1 MSLLA
6 SVRRY
11 GRPTLLCTLCLM
23 AVLFVSGE
31 TAATLALP
39 AVSATPTAKTKTDM
53 KQSAAAMP
61 AALTQGVRKTVLD
74 NGLTVLTKELHTAPV
89 VTVQVWYRVGS
100 QDEPAGLNGI
110 SHLLEHLMFKGTSN
124 RPIQFGRLFS
134 ALGSQSNAFTSF
146 DQTAYYGT
154 VERDKLPALLVL
166 EADRMRNALINP
178 EQVRSEKRVVISELQ
193 GYENEPSYRLDRAV
207 RQAALPQQSYGL
219 PIGGTKADVES
230 FTVEQVRDYYQTY
243 YSPSNATL
251 VIVGDFETEPTLQAV
266 KSAFGQI
273 PNTAKAGTTKPAT
286 TVGKAPIA
294 AKPTAIAAKTPPKS
308 PILLREPGSAALLQ
322 AVYPLPNLSHPD
334 VPALQVMDYILTG
347 GRSSRLYQA
356 LVEPGLASEA
366 DGYAANLLASGWYS
380 LSVTA
385 APGKKLNQIDR
396 VLQRSL
402 AALRDKP
409 VSAAELQR
417 AKNQL
422 LASRLLQNRDVTSQ
436 AMQLADDQSV
446 AGDYRYS
453 DRLLAAI
460 AKVSATDV
468 QRVAQTYF
476 QPANRTVGFFEPTQL
491 QADAGGTGAAATQ
504 TTEHL
509 STGEPVDPAELEQ
522 YLPGL
527 EAIPAPD
534 TQALPAAVTL
544 ENGLRILLL
553 PDTSTPT
560 VTLSGHIAAGTE
572 YDSNAKAGLADLT
585 AENVM
590 NGTKTKDALTL
601 AETLED
607 RGADLSFDTNREG
620 VMIDGDGL
628 ATDLPLLVQ
637 TLADVLQ
644 NASFPADELELS
656 RQRALTNL
664 QEQLDDPRSLGRREF
679 QQVVY
684 PKNHPFHSFPTRESL
699 KQISRDD
706 VVQFYRTHYR
716 PEKTTL
722 ALVGNFD
729 PAEVR
734 SLLQKQLGNWKAPGQ
749 APKLTFPPVP
759 APSKVTYLTAPLPG
773 KTQSVTYLGYQ
784 GIDRQDPR
792 YYAALVLNEILG
804 GSTLS
809 SRLGTEIR
817 DRQGL
822 TYGIYSF
829 FQAGTS
835 AGPFL
840 ISMQTAP
847 EDSQRAIASTLA
859 LLKQIREQGVT
870 ASEVAL
876 AKQSLASG
884 YPVELADPETLVDQ
898 ILMNAVYGLQRD
910 ELRQFSDK
918 IQAVTVDQVNQA
930 IQELL
935 QPDRLVVVTAGS
947 PTAAKR

>member
-6 SVRRY
+6 FVRRAT
-11 GRPTLLCTLCLM
+11 GPALLALCLTT
-23 AVLFVSGE
+23 VLLIASE

-39 AVSATPTAKTKTDM
+39 TVSATPNAKTKPDM
-53 KQSAAAMP
+53 KSSSSVMP
-61 AALTQGVRKTVLD
+61 TASLTQGVRKTVLD

-89 VTVQVWYRVGS
+89 VSVQVWYRVGS
-100 QDEPAGLNGI
+100 RDEQAGLNGI
-110 SHLLEHLMFKGTSN
+110 SHLLEHLMFKGTNN

-134 ALGSQSNAFTSF
+134 ALGSQSNAFTSY
-146 DQTAYYGT
+146 DQTAYFGT
-154 VERDKLPALLVL
+154 VERDKLQALLVL
-166 EADRMRNALINP
+166 EADRMQNALINP
-178 EQVRSEKRVVISELQ
+178 EQLRSEKRVVVSELQ
-193 GYENEPSYRLDRAV
+193 GYENEPSYRLERAV
-207 RQAALPQQSYGL
+207 RKAAFPQQAYGL
-219 PIGGTKADVES
+219 TIGGTKADVES
-230 FTVEQVRDYYQTY
+230 FTVEQVRDYYRKY

-273 PNTAKAGTTKPAT
+273 PNEK
-286 TVGKAPIA
+286 VIA
-294 AKPTAIAAKTPPKS
+294 AKPAASAISPAPVKPTAPAQK
-308 PILLREPGSAALLQ
+308 PIMLREPGSASLLQ
-322 AVYPLPNLSHPD
+322 AVYPLPNVHHPD

-356 LVEPGLASEA
+356 LVESGLASDA
-366 DGYAANLLASGWYS
+366 GGYAANLLSSGWYS

-402 AALRDKP
+402 TNLRDKP
-409 VSAAELQR
+409 VSEAELQR

-422 LASRLLQNRDVTSQ
+422 RASRLLQNRDVTSQ

-460 AKVSATDV
+460 AKVTAADV
-468 QRVAQTYF
+468 QRVAKTYF
-476 QPANRTVGFFEPTQL
+476 QPASRTVGFFEPTQL
-491 QADAGGTGAAATQ
+491 QADAGGTSGGRTQ
-504 TTEHL
+504 TTENF
-509 STGEPVDPAELEQ
+509 SAGEPVNPAELEQ
-522 YLPGL
+522 YLPRL
-527 EAIPAPD
+527 ETSTAKN
-534 TQALPAAVTL
+534 TQALPEVMTL

-560 VTLSGHIAAGTE
+560 ITLSGHIAAGTE

-601 AETLED
+601 AEMLED

-620 VMIDGDGL
+620 VTIDGDGL

-637 TLADVLQ
+637 TLADVVQ

-656 RQRALTNL
+656 RQRALINL
-664 QEQLDDPRSLGRREF
+664 QEQLDDPNSLGRRKF
-679 QQVVY
+679 QQTVY
-684 PKNHPFHSFPTRESL
+684 PENHPFHSFPTPESL
-699 KQISRDD
+699 KQITQDD

-716 PEKTTL
+716 PDKTVL

-729 PAEVR
+729 PAQVR
-734 SLLQKQLGNWKAPGQ
+734 SLLKQQLGPWQAAGQ
-749 APKLTFPPVP
+749 ATKLNFPTVSAPEKLT
-759 APSKVTYLTAPLPG
+759 YLDAPLPG
-773 KTQSVTYLGYQ
+773 KSQSVTYLGYQ

-822 TYGIYSF
+822 TYGIYSY

-847 EDSQRAIASTLA
+847 EDSQQAIASTLA
-859 LLKQIREQGVT
+859 LLKQVREQGVS
-870 ASEVAL
+870 ASEVAI

-884 YPVELADPETLVDQ
+884 YPVELADPETLSEQ
-898 ILMNAVYGLQRD
+898 ILLNEVYGLKRE
-910 ELRQFSDK
+910 ELQQFSDK
-918 IQAVTVDQVNQA
+918 IQAVTLAQVNQA

-947 PTAAKR
+947 PATR

>member
-1 MSLLA
+1 MSLSA
-6 SVRRY
+6 FVRRAT
-11 GRPTLLCTLCLM
+11 GPALLALCLTT
-23 AVLFVSGE
+23 VLLISSE

-39 AVSATPTAKTKTDM
+39 SVSATPNAKTKPDM
-53 KQSAAAMP
+53 KSSSSVMP
-61 AALTQGVRKTVLD
+61 AASLTQGVRKTVLD

-89 VTVQVWYRVGS
+89 VSVQVWYRVGS
-100 QDEPAGLNGI
+100 RDEQAGLNGI
-110 SHLLEHLMFKGTSN
+110 SHLLEHLMFKGTNN

-134 ALGSQSNAFTSF
+134 ALGSQSNAFTSY
-146 DQTAYYGT
+146 DQTAYFGT
-154 VERDKLPALLVL
+154 VERDKLQALLVL
-166 EADRMRNALINP
+166 EADRMKNALINP
-178 EQVRSEKRVVISELQ
+178 EQLRSEKRVVVSELQ
-193 GYENEPSYRLDRAV
+193 GYENEPGYRLERAV
-207 RQAALPQQSYGL
+207 RRAAFPQEAYGL
-219 PIGGTKADVES
+219 TIGGTKADVES
-230 FTVEQVRDYYQTY
+230 FTVEQVRDYYRKY

-251 VIVGDFETEPTLQAV
+251 VIVGDFDTEPTLQAV

-273 PNTAKAGTTKPAT
+273 PSQEKLGTAKPAPAIASTTPKPAAT
-286 TVGKAPIA
+286 QAPIM
-294 AKPTAIAAKTPPKS
+294 
-308 PILLREPGSAALLQ
+308 LREPGSASLLQ

-356 LVEPGLASEA
+356 LVESGLASEA
-366 DGYAANLLASGWYS
+366 GGYAANLLSSGWYS

-402 AALRDKP
+402 ANLRDKP
-409 VSAAELQR
+409 VSEAELQR

-422 LASRLLQNRDVTSQ
+422 RASRLLQNRDVTSQ

-460 AKVSATDV
+460 AQVSAADV
-468 QRVAQTYF
+468 QRVAKTYF
-476 QPANRTVGFFEPTQL
+476 QPASRTVGFFEPTQL
-491 QADAGGTGAAATQ
+491 QADAGATGAGTTQ
-504 TTEHL
+504 TTENL
-509 STGEPVDPAELEQ
+509 GAGKPVDPAELGR
-522 YLPGL
+522 YLPPL
-527 EAIPAPD
+527 E
-534 TQALPAAVTL
+534 TTTSQNSQALPEAITL

-572 YDSNAKAGLADLT
+572 YDSNEKAGLADLT

-607 RGADLSFDTNREG
+607 RGADLAFDTNREG
-620 VMIDGDGL
+620 VTIDGDGL

-637 TLADVLQ
+637 TLADVVQ
-644 NASFPADELELS
+644 NASFPADEVKLS
-656 RQRALTNL
+656 RQRALSDL
-664 QEQLDDPRSLGRREF
+664 QEQLDDPRSLGRRQF
-679 QQVVY
+679 QQAIY
-684 PKNHPFHSFPTRESL
+684 PANHPFHSFPTPESL
-699 KQISRDD
+699 KQITRDD

-716 PEKTTL
+716 PDKTVL

-729 PAEVR
+729 PAQVR
-734 SLLQKQLGNWKAPGQ
+734 SLLKQQLGTWQAAGQ
-749 APKLTFPPVP
+749 APKLNFPTVA
-759 APSKVTYLTAPLPG
+759 APEKPTYLAAPLPG

-822 TYGIYSF
+822 TYGIYSY

-847 EDSQRAIASTLA
+847 EDSQQAIDSTLA
-859 LLKQIREQGVT
+859 LLKQMREQGVS
-870 ASEVAL
+870 ASEVAI

-884 YPVELADPETLVDQ
+884 YPVELADPEILSEQ
-898 ILMNAVYGLQRD
+898 ILLNEVYGLKRE
-910 ELRQFSDK
+910 ELQQFSDK
-918 IQAVTVDQVNQA
+918 IQAVSIEQVNQA

-935 QPDRLVVVTAGS
+935 QPDRLVVLTAGA
-947 PTAAKR
+947 PAAAAR